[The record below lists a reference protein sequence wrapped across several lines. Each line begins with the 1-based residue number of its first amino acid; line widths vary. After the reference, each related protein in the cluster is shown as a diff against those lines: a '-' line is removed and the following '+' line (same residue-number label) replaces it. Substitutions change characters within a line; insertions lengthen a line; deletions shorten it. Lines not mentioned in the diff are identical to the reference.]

1 MSRGSHLLI
10 ASPKIWINYIYMN
23 INAIFYKEKK
33 IEFWEE
39 RIFHNPLCEIWKFI
53 IFIKYLSTH
62 NYKKRSTRHTQYI
75 KDEWRD
81 VYTQNITL
89 LIYAM
94 TTIDWYT
101 TATKTYQPPPALIK
115 RKKVVTCYW
124 EVNICYSNH
133 NSTHLVPR
141 VYNLINFFNKYTF
154 SFIIWTGS
162 SSFIQK
168 NI

>member
-1 MSRGSHLLI
+1 
-10 ASPKIWINYIYMN
+10 MN

-141 VYNLINFFNKYTF
+141 VYNLINFLTNTHLVLLSEPVVVLLYKKVFNIF
-154 SFIIWTGS
+154 LW
-162 SSFIQK
+162 QK
-168 NI
+168 VANRTTVQIFV